1 MVTYSLRKSSALQWI
16 LAVMLVLALAAPAW
30 AAGGK
35 TFSSIVVFGDSL
47 SDTGNAFALRG
58 LQSTPPYA
66 TLDALLIP
74 DAPYA
79 KGGHHFSNGATWI
92 EQFARPR
99 GLAGSVRPAFEGSG
113 SKAANYAVGG
123 ARAYEDGK
131 NANLSVQV
139 SAYLADVGG
148 QAPSDALYVIEIGGN
163 DVRDALAAA
172 ASGGNPIAIINE
184 AVEQIGKSIGA
195 LHAAGARKF
204 LVWNTPNLKWTPA
217 IRILDSIPPGG
228 AGAAV
233 ESLGYGFNYWLDNV
247 LVSLSV
253 LPGIEIKRLDAFK
266 KVNDLVADPEAYG
279 LDVVDAACV
288 TPNIPPFDCKTPDD
302 YLFWDGIHPTMVVH
316 GIFAQEAA
324 SVLSQ

>member
-1 MVTYSLRKSSALQWI
+1 MGAYSLKKSAALQ
-16 LAVMLVLALAAPAW
+16 LVLAVLLVLTLAAPVG

-47 SDTGNAFALRG
+47 SDPGNAFALRNA
-58 LQSTPPYA
+58 LSTPPYA

-74 DAPYA
+74 EAPYA

-99 GLAGSVRPAFEGSG
+99 GLAGSVRPAFQGSG
-113 SKAANYAVGG
+113 TKATNYAVGG

-131 NANLSVQV
+131 NANLSIQV
-139 SAYLADVGG
+139 SAFLSDVAGR
-148 QAPSDALYVIEIGGN
+148 ASSEALYVIEIGGN

-172 ASGGNPIAIINE
+172 ASGGNPGAIINE
-184 AVEQIGKSIGA
+184 AVEQIGNTVA
-195 LHAAGARKF
+195 TLHAAGARKF

-217 IRILDSIPPGG
+217 IRMLDSIPPGG

-233 ESLGYGFNYWLDNV
+233 ESLGSVFNYWLDTV

-266 KVNDLVADPEAYG
+266 KINDLVTDPEAYG

-288 TPNIPPFDCKTPDD
+288 TPNIPPFDCKKPDD
-302 YLFWDGIHPTMVVH
+302 YLFWDGIHPTGVVH

-324 SVLSQ
+324 AVLLQ

>member
-1 MVTYSLRKSSALQWI
+1 MVPYSFRKSSAMQWV
-16 LAVMLVLALAAPAW
+16 LAVLLVLALAAPAW

-47 SDTGNAFALRG
+47 SDSGNAFALRG
-58 LQSTPPYA
+58 TSSTPPYD

-92 EQFARPR
+92 EQFAQPR
-99 GLAGSVRPAFEGSG
+99 GLAGNVRPAFQST
-113 SKAANYAVGG
+113 STKAANYAVGG
-123 ARAYEDGK
+123 ARAHEDGK

-139 SAYLADVGG
+139 SAYLADVADR
-148 QAPSDALYVIEIGGN
+148 APYDALYVIEIGGN

-172 ASGGNPIAIINE
+172 TSGGNPIAIINE
-184 AVEQIGKSIGA
+184 AVEQIGNSIGA

-204 LVWNTPNLKWTPA
+204 LVWNTPNLRWTPA
-217 IRILDSIPPGG
+217 IRILDSIPPVG
-228 AGAAV
+228 AGALV
-233 ESLGYGFNYWLDNV
+233 ESLGHGFNYWLDNV

-266 KVNDLVADPEAYG
+266 KVNELVKDPEAYG
-279 LDVVDAACV
+279 LDVVGAACV

-302 YLFWDGIHPTMVVH
+302 YLFWDGIHPTRVVH

-324 SVLSQ
+324 ALLSQ